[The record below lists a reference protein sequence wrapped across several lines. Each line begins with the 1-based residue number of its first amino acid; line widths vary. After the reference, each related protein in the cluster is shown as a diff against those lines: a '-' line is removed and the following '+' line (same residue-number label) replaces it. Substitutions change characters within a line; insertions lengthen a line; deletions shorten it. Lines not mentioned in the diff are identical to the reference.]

1 MTPPRPSALS
11 RTARSTLLALGLG
24 LSIALSLG
32 GCIIDDRALRDDRRT
47 AEDLDSRVIRRGDT
61 NAQPADGRSQITLR
75 EIDSRTNAFA
85 DRWASLIQDATDE
98 LLKQPLTAEQ
108 RLSAQSLRVQS
119 AISVYDIAVNPDVI
133 AGLLDMV
140 VLASLEERVW
150 VGEGEAERLFG
161 TSAKPLIEALR
172 SLRADIWL
180 LAINAMTGEQV
191 DALGE
196 IIDDWRTRN
205 PSVKSVAFVRFSEF
219 AANSADRLAGE
230 IKSSGF
236 LAPLDEATRAIE
248 EVRQL
253 GERGIWL
260 GTRAPIIV
268 SWQLDAAADQIL
280 LKPDVQ
286 KAIEASSTLAASA
299 DRLSQSAAQ
308 LPDQIKAE
316 REAFFAQLD
325 AREQTLSSSLR
336 ELRSSITE
344 GQRLL
349 DQTQLVIKDADSL
362 VISAGRLTAAVNDAI
377 RAADMLAARFDKP
390 GAQPGK
396 PFDIAEYTRAAEQL
410 TAAVKEANALLNAT
424 NSLMTSQVWT
434 TRLDEIDRLG
444 ARQLEAASLQAASIT
459 NTAFVRLLILL
470 GVFFAGSAGL
480 LVLWWRLAARK
491 P

>member
-1 MTPPRPSALS
+1 MNPTRSSAHPCTTRALPLFGAFCLS
-11 RTARSTLLALGLG
+11 AAL
-24 LSIALSLG
+24 LG
-32 GCIIDDRALRDDRRT
+32 GCIIDDRTLADDRRT
-47 AEDLDSRVIRRGDT
+47 AQDLDSRVTRRTADQT
-61 NAQPADGRSQITLR
+61 KPADGRSQITLR

-108 RLSAQSLRVQS
+108 RLAAQSLRVQS
-119 AISVYDIAVNPDVI
+119 AISVYDIAVNPDAI

-150 VGEGEAERLFG
+150 VGEGEADRLFG
-161 TSAKPLIEALR
+161 PSATPLVRALR

-191 DALGE
+191 DSLGE
-196 IIDDWRTRN
+196 ILDEWRTNN
-205 PSVKSVAFVRFSEF
+205 PTVKSVAFVRFSEF
-219 AANSADRLAGE
+219 AANSADQLAGE

-268 SWQLDAAADQIL
+268 SWQLDAAADQLL

-286 KAIEASSTLAASA
+286 KALEASSTLAGSA
-299 DRLSQSAAQ
+299 DRLSKSAAA

-325 AREQTLSSSLR
+325 EREKALTTSLNA
-336 ELRSSITE
+336 LRSSITE

-362 VISAGRLTAAVNDAI
+362 VVSAGRLTAAVNDAI
-377 RAADMLAARFDKP
+377 RAADLLAARFDKP

-396 PFDIAEYTRAAEQL
+396 PFDIVEYTRAAEQL
-410 TAAVKEANALLNAT
+410 TSAVKEANALLNAT

-444 ARQLEAASLQAASIT
+444 ARQLQAASIEAASLT
-459 NTAFVRLLILL
+459 NSAFVRALLLL
-470 GVFFAGSAGL
+470 GIFFAGSAGL
-480 LVLWWRLAARK
+480 LVLWWRLASK
-491 P
+491 KF